1 MERYFESVNCKNIK
15 EIVYNS
21 AKKFA
26 ENVAFVI
33 KHKNEKKEV
42 AVDEIRK
49 KFGTDSIL
57 RASVIDGELGL
68 YKSKKNKQSDKK

>member
-42 AVDEIRK
+42 SYE
-49 KFGTDSIL
+49 SIT
-57 RASVIDGELGL
+57 
-68 YKSKKNKQSDKK
+68 YKRC

>member
-26 ENVAFVI
+26 ENVAFDI
-33 KHKNEKKEV
+33 KM
-42 AVDEIRK
+42 RK
-49 KFGTDSIL
+49 K
-57 RASVIDGELGL
+57 
-68 YKSKKNKQSDKK
+68 K